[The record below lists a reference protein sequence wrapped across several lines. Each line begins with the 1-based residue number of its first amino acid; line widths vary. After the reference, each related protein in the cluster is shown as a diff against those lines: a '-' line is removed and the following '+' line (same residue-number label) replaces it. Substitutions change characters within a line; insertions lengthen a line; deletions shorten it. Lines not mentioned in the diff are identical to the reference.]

1 MLHPVTKCYQ
11 VSEQTHFIFC
21 FTRLNRDA
29 KQNLEMDWSDKKEAH
44 EIDTACFNLRN
55 GHTNKQFHPGAAR
68 YQEIQSTPESWAQVC
83 LICHNI
89 PQVTCFFHQNL
100 DQYGNNI
107 SD

>member
-83 LICHNI
+83 LY
-89 PQVTCFFHQNL
+89 L